1 MDYRGIFNFVH
12 IQTGFNYY
20 HLNKSNSFPSRFQCR
35 FSNDIYDVTSS
46 IFVIIVENVTWM
58 DCKERFFFKLIKR
71 NINAIASIKLGIQ
84 DVSETG
90 AEINIYI

>member
-1 MDYRGIFNFVH
+1 MLLRW
-12 IQTGFNYY
+12 
-20 HLNKSNSFPSRFQCR
+20 
-35 FSNDIYDVTSS
+35 
-46 IFVIIVENVTWM
+46 IV
-58 DCKERFFFKLIKR
+58 KKGFFFKLIKR